1 MIDINVD
8 ECVTSVEKIILNS
21 KSFGHSFNN
30 IPLLDYMETYSSIK
44 CYKSL
49 PSITTLEAKNRYII
63 KIHKTIYLNLINLI
77 NIDLSD
83 NKLLKISKNFRLF
96 KNLKSLKLDHNRISF
111 IPSFIG
117 ELNQLEIF
125 SISNNCLS
133 IIPTSI
139 QDLTKLKSFYFSCN
153 KIDNMPIEFGQLNSL
168 NILYMDCNHFTEIP
182 TTLCY
187 LKKLKELSF
196 DWLEFVSPPFYKNI
210 KDSIG
215 KTIITFIQK
224 ALENMLKKGILY
236 CNFKTFIEEISSKK
250 NENEITN
257 NIPEPNISDS
267 IINSSGINNA
277 LKNSQF
283 GGASSITLKSNCNNV
298 NNNKYMKIFNA
309 IENGYYGV
317 VKSMIE
323 GENGYEYLT
332 IKNIENKTP
341 LYLSMGKNNEI
352 MELFLSKIK
361 DQKIELNYTYLLKA
375 IRMRNPEL
383 VKKLVYLGANA
394 NAIDDQGRGVF
405 HVLFSMFYK
414 QISKCILIGD
424 FLLNFNSQV
433 NKLDNENWGP
443 IHLAAKRGCK
453 ECLLWIIS
461 RNKKLRSEG
470 REEFNLN
477 LKGKNN
483 WTPLHLTVFSLRIEE
498 TMILLEYG
506 CDIFARNIE
515 AQTPKQVGI
524 SNFVFSK
531 LLSYYEFLTLNK
543 NYLYKIYNSNSKK
556 KKKDKNNRYNSIL
569 EKDSFFDEKK
579 NNLNDSELSSSYYD
593 DNIIIN
599 NSVTISSAIKKTINR
614 DNSNK
619 ENKDINNLKNKS
631 DNNLNRKNKIKK
643 GKTETMKSSNPKIS
657 SIESDFSKINN
668 PLYKTSSKEMID
680 VLNKN
685 IFNNNST
692 NQSNALIN
700 KINGNNLSQN
710 NKKLNKFKSSNYDQ
724 QNKNLKENN
733 ILKKNDL
740 SLNINNNN
748 TYNNYLLK
756 DINSI
761 GSTEYNNNLEI
772 QKDLLLNSDSSNL
785 EKMQAFMEIKLNKH
799 CDNEII
805 KNIFDNIVTE
815 NPINIILLSDIC
827 NYTIANMIFSI
838 IPTLK
843 HLLENKIILDKIYI
857 KNELEQ
863 TIKILEN
870 LKKNPENLSF
880 QKKKEDKKIKKTTP
894 INIKLNKK
902 TVGDDDEDNNMFYH
916 NSEEINNSDDIE
928 EFDNNINF
936 DEMDNLFK
944 NVEEN
949 IKTYKWNKNKKH
961 SNNLKNRKINI
972 KANEEGLNKG
982 NIVNININ
990 KNKLN
995 KDKKNLSKKDLVI
1008 HNSKKKLSSNAKK
1021 SPIQKKKENDKENS
1035 IINRKNK

>member
-8 ECVTSVEKIILNS
+8 ECVTSVEKIVLNS
-21 KSFGHSFNN
+21 KSFSHSFNSP
-30 IPLLDYMETYSSIK
+30 IIDYMETYSLIK

-49 PSITTLEAKNRYII
+49 PSITTLEAKGRYII
-63 KIHKTIYLNLINLI
+63 KIHKTIYLNLINLV

-96 KNLKSLKLDHNRISF
+96 KNLKSLKLDYNRITF

-125 SISNNCLS
+125 SISNNCIS
-133 IIPTSI
+133 ILPTSI
-139 QDLTKLKSFYFSCN
+139 QDLSKLKSFYFSCN

-168 NILYMDCNHFTEIP
+168 NILYMDCNHFTAIP

-196 DWLEFVSPPFYKNI
+196 DWLEYVSSPFNKII
-210 KDSIG
+210 KDSLG
-215 KTIITFIQK
+215 KAIITFIQK
-224 ALENMLKKGILY
+224 ALENMLKKGILF
-236 CNFKTFIEEISSKK
+236 CDFKTFVEEISSKK
-250 NENEITN
+250 NENENGN
-257 NIPEPNISDS
+257 NNSDANVNDS
-267 IINSSGINNA
+267 IINSSGLNSG
-277 LKNSQF
+277 LKNSQV
-283 GGASSITLKSNCNNV
+283 GGASSITLKSNYNN
-298 NNNKYMKIFNA
+298 NANTNKYMKIFNA
-309 IENGYYGV
+309 IENGYYGI

-341 LYLSMGKNNEI
+341 LYFSMGKNNEI

-361 DQKIELNYTYLLKA
+361 EKKIELNYIYLLKA

-383 VKKLVYLGANA
+383 VKKLVYLGANID
-394 NAIDDQGRGVF
+394 AIDDQGRGVF

-424 FLLNFNSQV
+424 FLLNFSSQV
-433 NKLDNENWGP
+433 NKLDHENWGP

-483 WTPLHLTVFSLRIEE
+483 WTPLHLTVFSLRIDE

-515 AQTPKQVGI
+515 ALTPKQVCI

-543 NYLYKIYNSNSKK
+543 KYFNKIVNNTNKK
-556 KKKDKNNRYNSIL
+556 KEKERNIRYKLLKEENFL
-569 EKDSFFDEKK
+569 EEKK
-579 NNLNDSELSSSYYD
+579 SNLNNDDLSSSYYD
-593 DNIIIN
+593 ENLIIN

-614 DNSNK
+614 DTTNK
-619 ENKDINNLKNKS
+619 ENRDINNLKNKS
-631 DNNLNRKNKIKK
+631 FNNFQEKSKIKK
-643 GKTETMKSSNPKIS
+643 RKTETIKLPNPKIL
-657 SIESDFSKINN
+657 SIESDLAKNN
-668 PLYKTSSKEMID
+668 LLYKTSSKEMFNI
-680 VLNKN
+680 LNKN

-692 NQSNALIN
+692 KQNDVPIN
-700 KINGNNLSQN
+700 KIKGIKVSQK
-710 NKKLNKFKSSNYDQ
+710 NKKLNKNKFTNFNEK
-724 QNKNLKENN
+724 NKNLKDNCFKNN
-733 ILKKNDL
+733 M
-740 SLNINNNN
+740 SLTINNNN
-748 TYNNYLLK
+748 AYNNYLPK

-761 GSTEYNNNLEI
+761 GSTEYNNNLEL
-772 QKDLLLNSDSSNL
+772 QKDILLNSDSSNFD
-785 EKMQAFMEIKLNKH
+785 KIQAFMEIKLNKH

-805 KNIFDNIVTE
+805 KNICDNIVTE
-815 NPINIILLSDIC
+815 NPINIILISDIC
-827 NYTIANMIFSI
+827 NYVISNMIFNI

-843 HLLENKIILDKIYI
+843 HLLENKIILSKIFI

-863 TIKILEN
+863 TLKILEN
-870 LKKNPENLSF
+870 LKKNPENISF
-880 QKKKEDKKIKKTTP
+880 KKKKEGKKIKHISPLNK
-894 INIKLNKK
+894 KLNKK
-902 TVGDDDEDNNMFYH
+902 IFGDDEDENNKMFYQ
-916 NSEEINNSDDIE
+916 NCEEINNSDDID

-936 DEMDNLFK
+936 DEMDKLFK
-944 NVEEN
+944 NTEEN
-949 IKTYKWNKNKKH
+949 IKAYQWHKIEKH
-961 SNNLKNRKINI
+961 SNNLKNRKL
-972 KANEEGLNKG
+972 NETSLNKG

-990 KNKLN
+990 KDKLN
-995 KDKKNLSKKDLVI
+995 KDKKNLSKKEI
-1008 HNSKKKLSSNAKK
+1008 IKINSNKKISSYNNKK
-1021 SPIQKKKENDKENS
+1021 FPVQKKKENEKENY
-1035 IINRKNK
+1035 IINKKNK